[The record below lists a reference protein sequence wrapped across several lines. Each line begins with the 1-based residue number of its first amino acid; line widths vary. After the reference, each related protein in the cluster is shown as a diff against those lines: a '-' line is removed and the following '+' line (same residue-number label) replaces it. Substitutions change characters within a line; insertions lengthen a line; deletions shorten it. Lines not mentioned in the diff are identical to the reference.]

1 MANKQM
7 QAAGSVKNEPLDPSE
22 AAMVEK
28 FKENMAKSNAQTA
41 NAANLM
47 RINNGPANTIQH
59 YFSSSAPV
67 AAKQAQDAIDDSS
80 GRKQPAIDEDSRQ
93 GRFGWDVVKKTN
105 VPYIVRTGQEKF
117 CAVRI
122 IESKVLVHYL
132 AVLRPEVYSCT
143 SIQSYY
149 MTEAEARVFN
159 DINIKHCDSAY
170 GTTLFTNQDLIVTF
184 SDLKEF
190 YNFLDMCVNK
200 LCNDRS
206 QAGDRCGFVRING
219 ESVVPYTLSDQNQFV
234 PLFYFEGETESLK
247 QKAEMLGGWDLSYLK
262 FCCKVQGIRNEL
274 FSSDFCK
281 VISLDDIKSYFPPGT
296 VFEDYWPKKGVDKA
310 SLIDTTKNQLKMATR
325 VGAWAK
331 PPNEPPP
338 PQIVPTATASVAA
351 APRVVANGWNIRAGT
366 QQQLHQFQTPAVI
379 QQPQVARANMFPIGN
394 LVYSNAQS
402 VQNGQQTTFYS
413 QTGAA
418 PQPPPLVRTAST
430 SSMTLTANLRPS
442 PSYPGNGTRQTVT
455 NVITSS
461 NRSTAGGSLLL
472 NQVGNSTTAT
482 LFNQLLRQQ
491 HQTQNML
498 QQQQPQNL
506 LQQQPQNLLQQQQN
520 PQTQSRY
527 RVTPHASYQ
536 LQQVQLQRSQVPAPT
551 VQRSTNMAPVA
562 HRPLQQQL
570 SNSSQLQISLRNQQQ
585 NAALQQQ
592 AASKQA
598 SSPPPLVPTNG
609 IRASADAGSVQ
620 KLTQIE
626 EVSIAPSTN
635 HAPYKVQKALIDK
648 TLTPCINA
656 KPFNNSEL
664 MMTMSDLVAIFFPNT
679 QLHNCRKLLQEVLR
693 IELFKGNSLQM
704 RALVEA
710 GKASSINDVIPL
722 VQVQDVIKFH
732 KQISYVLGHKRPR

>member
-7 QAAGSVKNEPLDPSE
+7 QAAGSSVKNEPLDPSE
-22 AAMVEK
+22 AALVEK
-28 FKENMAKSNAQTA
+28 FKEAAKESIAKSNAQTA
-41 NAANLM
+41 SAANLM

-59 YFSSSAPV
+59 YFSPSAPV
-67 AAKQAQDAIDDSS
+67 AARQAQDAIDDSS
-80 GRKQPAIDEDSRQ
+80 GGKQPAIDEDSRQ

-143 SIQSYY
+143 SIQSHY

-159 DINIKHCDSAY
+159 DINNKHCDSAY
-170 GTTLFTNQDLIVTF
+170 GTTLFTNQDLIVTV
-184 SDLKEF
+184 SDLREF
-190 YNFLDMCVNK
+190 YHFLDMCVNK

-219 ESVVPYTLSDQNQFV
+219 ESVVPYTLSDKNQFV
-234 PLFYFEGETESLK
+234 PLFYFEGETETLK
-247 QKAEMLGGWDLSYLK
+247 QKAEKLGGWDLSYLK

-274 FSSDFCK
+274 FSSDLCK
-281 VISLDDIKSYFPPGT
+281 VISLDDIRSYFPPGT
-296 VFEDYWPKKGVDKA
+296 VFEDYWPTKGVDKA

-331 PPNEPPP
+331 PPTEPPP
-338 PQIVPTATASVAA
+338 PQIVPAATASAAA
-351 APRVVANGWNIRAGT
+351 APRVVANGWNIRAGA

-394 LVYSNAQS
+394 LVYSNTQS

-413 QTGAA
+413 QAHSLQTGAA
-418 PQPPPLVRTAST
+418 PQPPPLVRTAS
-430 SSMTLTANLRPS
+430 SSAMTLTANLRPS

-461 NRSTAGGSLLL
+461 SRSTAGGSLLL
-472 NQVGNSTTAT
+472 N
-482 LFNQLLRQQ
+482 
-491 HQTQNML
+491 
-498 QQQQPQNL
+498 QQPQNL

-592 AASKQA
+592 AANKQA

-609 IRASADAGSVQ
+609 ISRASADAGLAQ

-693 IELFKGNSLQM
+693 IELFKGNTLQM

-732 KQISYVLGHKRPR
+732 KQISYVLGNKRPRVS